1 MINNQEDKIKFK
13 QAIQEISNS
22 MTRTEAERDL
32 INEIIKKCSDD
43 FTINKKIIRKIARAY
58 HKQNL
63 TEEQQDHEEFVEIY
77 EEVINPKN

>member
-32 INEIIKKCSDD
+32 INEIIKKISDE
-43 FTINKKIIRKIARAY
+43 FTINKKIIRKIAKAY

-77 EEVINPKN
+77 DEVITAKN